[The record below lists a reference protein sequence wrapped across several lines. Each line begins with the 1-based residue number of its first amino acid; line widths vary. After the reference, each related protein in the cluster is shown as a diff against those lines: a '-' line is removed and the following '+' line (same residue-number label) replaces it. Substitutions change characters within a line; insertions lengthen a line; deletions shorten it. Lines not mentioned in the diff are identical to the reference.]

1 MKFHKNKF
9 LTTVSAI
16 ALVLAVGACSSSNND
31 EMAPMMNGDGDAMN
45 GDGDGD
51 ATNGGDDTKTPAETL
66 ADARDALTAL
76 PADATDEAE
85 EMAQELVDEALR
97 LPGNEAEL
105 IASLDAEVE
114 QAEERQSVLD
124 LTEQERQANAVQLQN
139 AEDALANAS
148 AEDKEAAQ
156 AAVDEALQM
165 PGNEAAL
172 IASLEQQVD
181 DAAQAKKVADAAE
194 AAKEASAMARGIL
207 AALGDG
213 MDTAPDPITA
223 AASSAGKLTVKATD
237 YTMSESAPDEIT
249 GWRGAILTKDG
260 AEVHVYTNID
270 DSKAT
275 AIGEIYGIG
284 TNKDPGEPVHYDV
297 VNEVA
302 EGRHDIPWAVVKR
315 ADDKST
321 TTGDGTDAKTTFAGN
336 VRGVAGTFSCG
347 AADCTVPSG
356 DTLTGTNWTFVPTDP
371 DGKID
376 VADSGYLTFGW
387 WLNQMDEDEQVYQ
400 FDAFASAAG
409 MGDPV
414 NDRAV
419 SGVDGVD
426 GSATYKGAAAGKYA
440 MQSTIDSSA
449 SGGHFTANATL
460 TANFDANT
468 ADEGAPA
475 NENGVSIGG
484 KIDGFMTGD
493 VSRPNWKVT
502 LTAPEATENIGP
514 ITNAATKWAT
524 GGAVP
529 GVGTWNADFYGAV
542 TGTTDTGHPTAVVGE
557 FNAAIGGGD
566 IARISGAFG
575 ATKQ

>member
-16 ALVLAVGACSSSNND
+16 ALVLAVGACSSSD
-31 EMAPMMNGDGDAMN
+31 DDDMALMMNGDGAATN
-45 GDGDGD
+45 GDDD
-51 ATNGGDDTKTPAETL
+51 ATNGDDDTKTPVERLDEARAAL
-66 ADARDALTAL
+66 AAL
-76 PADATDEAE
+76 PADATDDARAAA
-85 EMAQELVDEALR
+85 MTALEDA
-97 LPGNEAEL
+97 LMLEGNEAEY
-105 IASLDAEVE
+105 IAH
-114 QAEERQSVLD
+114 
-124 LTEQERQANAVQLQN
+124 
-139 AEDALANAS
+139 
-148 AEDKEAAQ
+148 
-156 AAVDEALQM
+156 
-165 PGNEAAL
+165 
-172 IASLEQQVD
+172 LETQVD

-207 AALGDG
+207 AALGVVD
-213 MDTAPDPITA
+213 DTDMALASITP

-275 AIGEIYGIG
+275 AIGDIYGIG
-284 TNKDPGEPVHYDV
+284 ANKDPGEPAHYDV
-297 VNEVA
+297 VDVVA
-302 EGRHDIPWAVVKR
+302 EGQHDIPWAVVKR

-321 TTGDGTDAKTTFAGN
+321 TTGVGADTKTTFAGS
-336 VRGVAGTFSCG
+336 VRGLAGTFSCTG
-347 AADCTVPSG
+347 EEACSPPPSVAG
-356 DTLTGTNWTFVPTDP
+356 VFTSDEMWAFVPTDP

-387 WLNQMDEDEQVYQ
+387 WLNQMDEDKQVYQ
-400 FDAFASAAG
+400 FNAFASAAG
-409 MGDPV
+409 MGDRV
-414 NDRAV
+414 VDRPV
-419 SGVDGVD
+419 SGDDGVD

-440 MQSTIDSSA
+440 MQSTIDDSA

-460 TANFDANT
+460 TANFDAN
-468 ADEGAPA
+468 ADTSGEAANA
-475 NENGVSIGG
+475 NELGVSIGG

-502 LTAPEATENIGP
+502 LTTPVATIVGRIAGAEAT
-514 ITNAATKWAT
+514 TKWST

-529 GVGTWNADFYGAV
+529 SVGTWNADFYGAV
-542 TGTTDTGHPTAVVGE
+542 TGTTDTGHPTAVVGD
-557 FNAAIGGGD
+557 FNAAIGDGD